1 MRKFDMRLGDLGLK
15 TKIIV
20 QGAFPII
27 LLAALSVVCIVSLR
41 YVLQSVKAVDE
52 TYSIIGHSKDI
63 QADALNMQTGLRG
76 FLLTGNEE
84 FLVTFKEEEARL
96 EVGFTALGGSI
107 RHAILLKTL
116 QDAQQTI
123 NEWKKQVAVP
133 SIALRREVSRAKGMD
148 DLGQFVAQGKGK
160 THFEAFREQTGT
172 FIDRERARMNILE
185 GRIATATTSEQWQRL
200 LKEVNNSHLAVEQ
213 AIGSLAAAVD
223 MESALRGYLLT
234 GKEGLL
240 EPYKE
245 GTRRLFELIQEQK
258 KIAADDADQ
267 VTLIEQ
273 METGMEEWVKDV
285 IEPEIALRKSIAG
298 SKTMAD
304 LHAWVGKGDDKRRFD
319 RFKELMATF
328 QSGMENLMKERRIA
342 SDDTVKQS
350 ERVIVGGTVIIA
362 LGTFLISYLLA
373 GTITRP
379 ILNAVSLAE
388 GISSGNLSGRLN
400 VTTGDEIGRLGL
412 ALNAMADSLRKQ
424 TGRIREGVNIL
435 VSSASEIAAT
445 VSQLAASAS
454 KTSAAVSE
462 TTTTV
467 EQVKQA
473 AKLCNDKAKKVS
485 ESALQAVQISQQGKL
500 ATDEAV
506 HGMHQIKEQMES
518 IGETVMR
525 LSEQSQAIERI
536 IDSVQ
541 DLADQS
547 NLLAVN
553 ASIEAARAG
562 DQGKGFTV
570 VAHEIKNLA
579 DQSKE
584 ATGQIRAILEE
595 TRKWVDAVVKATDQ
609 GTRTVEEGVERS
621 ALSGHSIQALAQSV
635 TESSQAAAIIDSSTL
650 QQFEGVE
657 QVADAMANI
666 ETAMHQNLTGTS
678 QLESAA
684 RRLEELGGELRDLVQ
699 KYRI

>member
-1 MRKFDMRLGDLGLK
+1 MRLGDLGLK
-15 TKIIV
+15 TKIVV

-27 LLAALSVVCIVSLR
+27 LLVALSVVGIISLR
-41 YVLQSVKAVDE
+41 QVLQGVKAVDD
-52 TYSIIGHSKDI
+52 TYRMIGYSKDI
-63 QADALNMQTGLRG
+63 EADALSMQTGLRG

-84 FLVTFKEEEARL
+84 FLVTFKEEEAR
-96 EVGFTALGGSI
+96 VSQGFAALSGSV
-107 RHAILLKTL
+107 RDQTLLKAL
-116 QDAQQTI
+116 QEAEQTI
-123 NEWKKQVAVP
+123 DGWKKQVAIP
-133 SIALRREVSRAKGMD
+133 SIELRREVSRGKGMD
-148 DLGQFVAQGKGK
+148 DLGKFVSQGKGRS
-160 THFEAFREQTGT
+160 HFDTFREQTSI
-172 FIDRERARMNILE
+172 FIEREKARLKRLE
-185 GRIATATTSEQWQRL
+185 EQASSSTTPEQWQKL
-200 LKEVNNSHLAVEQ
+200 VKDINNSHLAVEQ
-213 AIGSLAAAVD
+213 AVGSLAAAVD

-234 GKEGLL
+234 GKESLL

-245 GTRRLFELIQEQK
+245 GSRRLFELIQEQK

-285 IEPEIALRKSIAG
+285 IDPEIALRKSIAG

-304 LHAWVGKGDDKRRFD
+304 LHAWVGKGDDKKRFD
-319 RFKELMATF
+319 RFKELMSTF
-328 QSGMENLMKERRIA
+328 QTGMSNLMKERQEGSNR
-342 SDDTVKQS
+342 TVAKA
-350 ERVIVGGTVIIA
+350 EKVILGGALVIA
-362 LGTFLISYLLA
+362 LGAFLISYLLA
-373 GTITRP
+373 GTVTRP
-379 ILNAVSLAE
+379 ILDAVSLAE
-388 GISSGNLSGRLN
+388 GISSGNLLGRLE
-400 VTTGDEIGRLGL
+400 VKTSDEVGRLGL
-412 ALNAMADSLRKQ
+412 ALNSMADILRKQ
-424 TGRIREGVNIL
+424 TGRIREGVTVL

-485 ESALQAVQISQQGKL
+485 ESALQAVQISAQGKL

-506 HGMHQIKEQMES
+506 RGMNQIKEQMES
-518 IGETVMR
+518 IGETVLR
-525 LSEQSQAIERI
+525 LSEQSQAIEKI
-536 IDSVQ
+536 TESVQ

-562 DQGKGFTV
+562 EQGKGFAV

-579 DQSKE
+579 DQSKN

-595 TRKWVDAVVKATDQ
+595 TRKWVEAVVKATEL
-609 GTRTVEEGVERS
+609 GTRTVEEGVER
-621 ALSGHSIQALAQSV
+621 AAVSGQSIQALARSV
-635 TESSQAAAIIDSSTL
+635 TESSQAAAVIDSSTL

-657 QVADAMANI
+657 QVAGAMGNI
-666 ETAMHQNLTGTS
+666 EMAMHQNLTGTS
-678 QLESAA
+678 QLETAA
-684 RRLEELGGELRDLVQ
+684 RKLEELGGELRDLVQ
-699 KYRI
+699 KFKV